1 MNTENEEKRASLD
14 SIKKEAPADMYSM
27 TYYSSFLFD
36 EYLKEGFKGNDAF
49 IGFVTEKLLGS
60 MEELSAIK
68 SHCCSAFV
76 CRNKKNEVLYCRNF
90 DIEEFSPCCML
101 KTLGKDGYKSIGGT
115 DISILCNSKTGDLA
129 LNRPFSL
136 PALALPYRS
145 HDGMNE
151 YGVAA
156 SILMAGRAKTDCDGR
171 KKMLSVLDV
180 IRIILEKAKSV
191 DEALDVLKDYTV
203 DFHSVNDTPFHY
215 FIADASGKSV
225 VLEFGEGKPA
235 VIESKYVTNFN
246 LEGKPDGVGHDRYDT
261 IKKTLEEKSFVIN
274 EKEAMNLLA
283 KVCMKNMERYSV
295 VYNLTNGDVTAF
307 SHADPSVTAEFH
319 LDMK

>member
-1 MNTENEEKRASLD
+1 MNTQNEEKRASLD
-14 SIKKEAPADMYSM
+14 SIKKESPVDMYSM
-27 TYYSSFLFD
+27 TYYNSFLFD

-49 IGFVTEKLLGS
+49 IGFITEKLLGS
-60 MEELSAIK
+60 MEELAAIK
-68 SHCCSAFV
+68 SHGCSAFV
-76 CRNKKNEVLYCRNF
+76 CRNKKNELLYCRNF
-90 DIEEFSPCCML
+90 DIEEISPCCML

-115 DISILCNSKTGDLA
+115 DISILYNPETKSLV
-129 LNRPFSL
+129 LNRPFNL

-151 YGVAA
+151 YGVAV
-156 SILMAGRAKTDCDGR
+156 SILMAGRAKTDDESK

-180 IRIILEKAKSV
+180 IRIVLEKAKTV
-191 DEALDVLKDYTV
+191 DEALNVLYDYTV

-225 VLEFGEGKPA
+225 VLEFGEGKPV

-246 LEGKPDGVGHDRYDT
+246 LDGNPDGVGHDRYNI
-261 IKKTLEEKSFVIN
+261 IKKTLEENNFIMN
-274 EKEAMNLLA
+274 EKDAMELLA

-295 VYNLTNGDVTAF
+295 VYNLTTGDVTTF
-307 SHADPSVTAEFH
+307 SHADPSVTASFH